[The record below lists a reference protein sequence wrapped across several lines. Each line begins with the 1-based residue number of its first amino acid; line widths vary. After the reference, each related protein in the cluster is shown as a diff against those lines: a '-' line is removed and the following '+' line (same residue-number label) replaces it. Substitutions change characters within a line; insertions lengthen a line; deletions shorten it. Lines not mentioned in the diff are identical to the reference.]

1 MTKRKYPGLR
11 VVDISVLPHHV
22 ATNTQAPAMAVRL
35 DRRWPRPRR
44 FVTPVQGLSPTQVAR
59 PALHLLGSLLHV
71 LFNRRR
77 RRDERVADCEL
88 DHASFRKGRVR
99 FGPMRTGGLRAISKL
114 HESGVVARP
123 KVARVRTRSVLT
135 ANEIAELQRLFDL
148 IADTCDAGNI
158 VLVNGSE
165 LKRLRDLAERVDALL
180 NGAKSVLGCSSFAR
194 IREVG
199 RPIFRPACVPWLKPL
214 E

>member
-1 MTKRKYPGLR
+1 M
-11 VVDISVLPHHV
+11 S
-22 ATNTQAPAMAVRL
+22 
-35 DRRWPRPRR
+35 
-44 FVTPVQGLSPTQVAR
+44 
-59 PALHLLGSLLHV
+59 
-71 LFNRRR
+71 
-77 RRDERVADCEL
+77 
-88 DHASFRKGRVR
+88 
-99 FGPMRTGGLRAISKL
+99 TGGLRAISKL

-123 KVARVRTRSVLT
+123 KIARVRTRGGLT

-194 IREVG
+194 TREVG

>member
-1 MTKRKYPGLR
+1 M
-11 VVDISVLPHHV
+11 S
-22 ATNTQAPAMAVRL
+22 
-35 DRRWPRPRR
+35 
-44 FVTPVQGLSPTQVAR
+44 
-59 PALHLLGSLLHV
+59 
-71 LFNRRR
+71 
-77 RRDERVADCEL
+77 
-88 DHASFRKGRVR
+88 
-99 FGPMRTGGLRAISKL
+99 TGGLRAISKL

-123 KVARVRTRSVLT
+123 KVVRVRTRSVLT
-135 ANEIAELQRLFDL
+135 ASEIAELQRLFDL

-180 NGAKSVLGCSSFAR
+180 NGAKSVLGCS
-194 IREVG
+194 REVG